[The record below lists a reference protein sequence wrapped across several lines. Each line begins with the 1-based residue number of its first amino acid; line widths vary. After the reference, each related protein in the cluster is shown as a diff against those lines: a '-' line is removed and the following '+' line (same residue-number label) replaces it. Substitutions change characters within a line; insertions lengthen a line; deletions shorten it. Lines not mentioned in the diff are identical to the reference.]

1 MLLRWA
7 GSVVYFLL
15 YLSKVWDHFIYLF
28 FKEYYESLFCSP
40 RLNLFD
46 QKCNTSVTLWN
57 IIINLPVFY
66 LNSFL
71 KCTLFLF
78 CKAEFSAAITPVS
91 VFRETFRDHSDCY
104 YLFLI
109 IINVENSYAT
119 FFGNHNTVD
128 LHVFQDYFINRQL
141 KRTAFIFCNPNTCT
155 CLYYYFWLI

>member
-15 YLSKVWDHFIYLF
+15 YLSKVWVIYLF
-28 FKEYYESLFCSP
+28 FKEYYESLFCSQ

-46 QKCNTSVTLWN
+46 QKCNKSVTLWN
-57 IIINLPVFY
+57 IIINLPVFC

-104 YLFLI
+104 YLSLI

-119 FFGNHNTVD
+119 FCGNHNTVD
-128 LHVFQDYFINRQL
+128 LHVFQDYFINRQF
-141 KRTAFIFCNPNTCT
+141 KRTAFIFFNPNTCT

>member
-1 MLLRWA
+1 MSWVCSIFFTLPFKSL
-7 GSVVYFLL
+7 GSF
-15 YLSKVWDHFIYLF
+15 YLLF

-46 QKCNTSVTLWN
+46 QKCNKSVTLWN
-57 IIINLPVFY
+57 IIINLPVFC

-119 FFGNHNTVD
+119 FCGNHNTVD
-128 LHVFQDYFINRQL
+128 LHVFQDYFINRQF

-155 CLYYYFWLI
+155 CLYYYLWFI